1 MNRHIQEVVRKVVQA
16 EVKISPETKE
26 MIEQI
31 MALDF
36 DVPETMNAT
45 NTPEAKREFL
55 SDPFMRK
62 PNFQFENITKKTLV
76 LMTPIMDL
84 VRYYREIWSQKC
96 GSLPEAEKF
105 LVQDMYYS
113 VLDKFRFI
121 QTANAYNAA
130 DEKTDDLARAF
141 YNLQAS
147 VFSPP
152 ERKDFLRTLAK
163 EIAKVREKMP
173 NFSSDDFKKAGELKR
188 MLGELWEPD
197 KAADMEDWYRST
209 ERILGE
215 YRKIVEEYFKPFL
228 ATVPVGEPGE
238 KVEFTPEE
246 VCDWIN
252 ATIQLNLLDEAGLP
266 LTKFRAVVSDEVTNF
281 SVNQQERLIK
291 VPRERA
297 SGGYSRKD
305 FLALIVGHEFGT
317 HILRGIPFENC
328 DLKMLSTGLP
338 GYLEFEEGVACCT
351 EMAIRGKARDVGF
364 AHYTNIGLAFFK
376 HKDFREVFEI
386 RCRLNYLSGVKP
398 GETPETKQQ
407 RWEKARNTAFAQT
420 ARCFRGTGELV
431 NFKDLAYYNGTE
443 KALCFIS
450 DHLDQPKEL
459 MKWLFLSGKI
469 DATNETHRQL
479 SEYVLAGS
487 NKGFESQEATKALE
501 TSSTETLS

>member
-55 SDPFMRK
+55 SDPFLRR
-62 PNFQFENITKKTLV
+62 PNFKYENIEKKVLELQMSILHLAEALESAITLRFK
-76 LMTPIMDL
+76 TAHPT
-84 VRYYREIWSQKC
+84 
-96 GSLPEAEKF
+96 EAMLLKE
-105 LVQDMYYS
+105 LRLS
-113 VLDKFRFI
+113 VLGKYRFI
-121 QTANAYNAA
+121 QAARAYNAA
-130 DEKTDDLARAF
+130 EEKTSGMTNLF
-141 YNLQAS
+141 YGLQTN
-147 VFSPP
+147 VFAPP
-152 ERKDFLRTLAK
+152 EWDDFERTLTR
-163 EIAKVREKMP
+163 EVTKVCEKMP
-173 NFSSDDFKKAGELKR
+173 NFSSNDLKKANELKR

-197 KAADMEDWYRST
+197 KAADMEGWYRST

-228 ATVPVGEPGE
+228 ATVPVEEPGE
-238 KVEFTPEE
+238 KVEFTPKE

-252 ATIQLNLLDEAGLP
+252 ATIQSNLLDEAGLP
-266 LTKFRAVVSDEVTNF
+266 LTKFHAVVSDEVTNL

-317 HILRGIPFENC
+317 HILRGVPFENC

-431 NFKDLAYYNGTE
+431 NFKDLAYYNGAE
-443 KALCFIS
+443 EVLCFIS
-450 DHLDQPKEL
+450 DHLDQPDEL

-479 SEYVLAGS
+479 SEYLVGS
-487 NKGFESQEATKALE
+487 DKGFESQEAVKALE
-501 TSSTETLS
+501 SSSTETLS